1 MEQVMSE
8 KSDFRAEKS
17 EMSSVEF
24 VSYALRERVA
34 PPSLGSVKARVRYA
48 SRALGWTASR
58 TKDAWYADP
67 RISISADELR
77 AVEDKTGLR
86 YAREELR
93 TNDQL
98 IARAEAL
105 LDGPDEDFHRPFIAA
120 MRAFFG
126 ALDRTGT
133 EG

>member
-1 MEQVMSE
+1 MSQ
-8 KSDFRAEKS
+8 KSDFSAEKS

-34 PPSLGSVKARVRYA
+34 PPSLGSVKARIRHA
-48 SRALGWTASR
+48 SRALQWSATR

-86 YAREELR
+86 YGREELR
-93 TNDQL
+93 TVEEL
-98 IARAEAL
+98 ISRADAL
-105 LDGPDEDFHRPFIAA
+105 LEGQDSDFYGAFVAAFRHAVRALARP
-120 MRAFFG
+120 
-126 ALDRTGT
+126 
-133 EG
+133 